1 MLDNQGNEIT
11 LKIGGYLIQGWDS
24 ISIDSQIDTPAENW
38 SFKLFQTNG
47 QALPEDIAGAK
58 DIQVFYNKE
67 LILTSIADKVAEAVS
82 RDGYGLE
89 ISGRDLAG
97 QLIDC
102 SVPIFS
108 GRQLTLEALL
118 NQFVMNGE
126 LKGLFKGFS
135 VKDNAWLKN
144 KVSVEPGE
152 APWDAIAKAAAVTG
166 QHAWLEPNGTLVVG
180 DPFAQPYM
188 VQTSLRLIKPL
199 NNNNN
204 VLNLSYVNDVSSVFS
219 EIKILGQDA
228 KGSHVLSTLNSDTQ
242 YAFKRLKIV
251 SMGDVETQAEA
262 DAALKKIKKDND
274 LQAYSLDATVS
285 GWTVDGKVWTPGWYL
300 NLETNALSNATAK
313 WAVYGRTL
321 TLSRNEGKTTKLR
334 MKRQGDWAQPLTHK
348 EPSPKKTAKR
358 KKTQKDTDKPIGAQ
372 P

>member
-118 NQFVMNGE
+118 SQFVLAGDLGSQIHDVRIQN
-126 LKGLFKGFS
+126 
-135 VKDNAWLKN
+135 NAWLKN

-152 APWDAIAKAAAVTG
+152 ALWDAIAKAAAVTG
-166 QHAWLEPNGTLVVG
+166 QHVWLEPNGTLVVG
-180 DPFAQPYM
+180 DPFDQPYM
-188 VQTSLRLIKPL
+188 VKTPLRLIKPL

-228 KGSHVLSTLNSDTQ
+228 KGSHVLSSITSETQ
-242 YAFKRLKIV
+242 YTFNRLKIV
-251 SMGDVETQAEA
+251 SLGDVETKAEA

-285 GWTVDGKVWTPGWYL
+285 GWAMDGKVWTPGWHL
-300 NLETNALSNATAK
+300 NLETNVLSNATAK

-334 MKRQGDWAQPLTHK
+334 MKRQNDWAQPLTHK
-348 EPSPKKTAKR
+348 EPAPKKTSKR
-358 KKTQKDTDKPIGAQ
+358 KKTKKDTDKPTGAQ